1 MDTKI
6 LFGGKVVVLGG
17 DFRQT
22 LPVVRSGK
30 KDEFIQESLL
40 CSDIWNQLE
49 KLRLSVNMRA
59 RTDPA
64 FCEYLM
70 KKGSEKEKTNWQG
83 FYASPCNMSS
93 TSSRVIMTTTNNFVD
108 EINDMLITQL
118 LGDSTTY
125 VAFDE
130 TTKTNDQSQYEDFLH
145 SLHPAGLPPI

>member
-30 KDEFIQESLL
+30 KEEFIQESLL

-93 TSSRVIMTTTNNFVD
+93 TSSRVIMTTKNNFVD

-118 LGDSTTY
+118 LGDSRTY